1 MTLQISGLA
10 LRIQRV
16 FLTGLAVV
24 VPIWGTLLVLTTLFK
39 TLDNA
44 IASLL
49 GPTVKSSIPGLGV
62 LLLILVILIAGI
74 LASNFLGGR
83 VLKASETALL
93 RVPGVR
99 AIYSTFKSLTDIF
112 SFLDQR
118 RENRVVLIP
127 FPREGIY
134 AIGLLIGEAPE
145 QLQRSPIGRLRI
157 IFVPTAPHPFTGY
170 LALVVHQDVI
180 ALSMRFHDAIKME
193 FSCGLYIPP
202 VSYPAVA

>member
-1 MTLQISGLA
+1 MTLHISGLV
-10 LRIQRV
+10 LRVQRV

-49 GPTVKSSIPGLGV
+49 GPTVSSSIPGLGV
-62 LLLILVILIAGI
+62 LMLILVILVAGI

-83 VLKASETALL
+83 ILKASEAALL

-99 AIYSTFKSLTDIF
+99 AIYSTFKSVTDIF
-112 SFLDQR
+112 SFFDKR

-145 QLQRSPIGRLRI
+145 ELQRSPIGRLRI

-180 ALSMRFHDAIKME
+180 PLSMRFHDAIKME

-202 VSYPAVA
+202 VSYPAVP

>member
-1 MTLQISGLA
+1 MTLHITGFV
-10 LRIQRV
+10 LRVQRV

-44 IASLL
+44 IANLL
-49 GPTVKSSIPGLGV
+49 GPTVSSSIPGLGV
-62 LLLILVILIAGI
+62 LMLILVILVAGI

-83 VLKASETALL
+83 VLTGTETALL
-93 RVPGVR
+93 RVPVVR
-99 AIYSTFKSLTDIF
+99 AIYATFKSLTDIF

-127 FPREGIY
+127 FPRDGIY
-134 AIGLLIGEAPE
+134 AIGLLIGDAPE
-145 QLQRSPIGRLRI
+145 QLQLSPIGRLRI

-180 ALSMRFHDAIKME
+180 PLSMRFHDAIKME
-193 FSCGLYIPP
+193 FSCGLYLPP
-202 VSYPAVA
+202 VSYPALP

>member
-1 MTLQISGLA
+1 MSIPGFVV
-10 LRIQRV
+10 RVQRV
-16 FLTGLAVV
+16 FFTGLAVV

-49 GPTVKSSIPGLGV
+49 GPAVSSSIPGLGV
-62 LLLILVILIAGI
+62 VMLILIVLVAGI

-83 VLKASETALL
+83 VLKAGETALL

-127 FPREGIY
+127 FPRDGLY

-145 QLQRSPIGRLRI
+145 ELQRSPIGRLRI

-170 LALVVHQDVI
+170 LALVVHKDVI
-180 ALSMRFHDAIKME
+180 PLSMRFHDAIKME
-193 FSCGLYIPP
+193 FSCGLYLPP
-202 VSYPAVA
+202 VSYPAVS

>member
-1 MTLQISGLA
+1 MSRHIAEFSLQA
-10 LRIQRV
+10 QRV
-16 FLTGLAVV
+16 FFTGLAVV

-49 GPTVKSSIPGLGV
+49 GPTVSSTIPGLGV
-62 LLLILVILIAGI
+62 LTLILVIFVAGI
-74 LASNFLGGR
+74 LASNFFGGR
-83 VLKASETALL
+83 VLRGAEVAFL
-93 RVPGVR
+93 RTPVVR

-127 FPREGIY
+127 FPRDGLY
-134 AIGLLIGEAPE
+134 AIGLLIGDAPE
-145 QLQRSPIGRLRI
+145 ELQLSPIGRLRI

-170 LALVVHQDVI
+170 LALVVHHDVI
-180 ALSMRFHDAIKME
+180 PLSMRFHDAIKME
-193 FSCGLYIPP
+193 FSCGLYVPP
-202 VSYPAVA
+202 VSYPAIS

>member
-1 MTLQISGLA
+1 MTLHITGFA
-10 LRIQRV
+10 LRVQRL

-44 IASLL
+44 IANLL
-49 GPTVKSSIPGLGV
+49 GPTVSSSIPGLGV
-62 LLLILVILIAGI
+62 LMLILVILVAGI
-74 LASNFLGGR
+74 FASNFLGGR
-83 VLKASETALL
+83 VLKGTETALL
-93 RVPGVR
+93 RVPVVR
-99 AIYSTFKSLTDIF
+99 AIYATFKSLTDIF

-118 RENRVVLIP
+118 RESRVVLIP
-127 FPREGIY
+127 FPRDGIY

-180 ALSMRFHDAIKME
+180 PLSMRFHDAIKME
-193 FSCGLYIPP
+193 FSCGLYLPP
-202 VSYPAVA
+202 VSYPAVP